1 MTRSVVQAQPV
12 LPPHEEQP
20 SSFDLTQQTVALQH
34 SEQTGDEDFR
44 WFHAEG
50 VACGAYDT
58 PEAVVVK
65 RIRALKKEQTLI
77 KQIFGV

>member
-20 SSFDLTQQTVALQH
+20 SSVDLTQQLVALDQ
-34 SEQTGDEDFR
+34 SAQTRDEDFR
-44 WFHAEG
+44 WFHTEG

-65 RIRALKKEQTLI
+65 RIRALKKRADAD
-77 KQIFGV
+77 

>member
-12 LPPHEEQP
+12 LPPHEEHP
-20 SSFDLTQQTVALQH
+20 SSVDLTQQLVALDQ
-34 SEQTGDEDFR
+34 SGQTRDEDFR

-65 RIRALKKEQTLI
+65 RIRALKK
-77 KQIFGV
+77 KSRR

>member
-20 SSFDLTQQTVALQH
+20 SSVDLTQQMVALDQP
-34 SEQTGDEDFR
+34 EQTRDEDFR
-44 WFHAEG
+44 WFRAEG
-50 VACGAYDT
+50 LACGAYDT

-65 RIRALKKEQTLI
+65 RIRALKK
-77 KQIFGV
+77 KSRR

>member
-1 MTRSVVQAQPV
+1 MTRSIVQAQPV

-20 SSFDLTQQTVALQH
+20 SSFDLTQQTVALDH
-34 SEQTGDEDFR
+34 SEQAGDEDFR
-44 WFHAEG
+44 RFYAEG

-65 RIRALKKEQTLI
+65 RIRALKKRADAD
-77 KQIFGV
+77 